1 MLCGFHRNFFPHPF
15 LVTPPCTRRA
25 YTEFPARYPDLRYVR
40 PRPSTMSDD
49 AHFLYCRC
57 PVFQHVCVKLPRL
70 SITVAPQLFDWSSF
84 EFLASHANRP
94 LLPPPPGLIPPLSV
108 FPDSSPLNHQRPSSK
123 NNQTADSQFR
133 HNDVNMWVPHSLS
146 SQAAHS
152 LLSAACRLPPCG
164 CPVFR
169 GFCISCPVCQFRSRR
184 NFFWLDSCGASSA
197 LHQSCF
203 ASQGYHTSL
212 RFFVAEINPEKH
224 VLTIPCSF
232 ACFKYLCSFFYQSE
246 YFPF

>member
-1 MLCGFHRNFFPHPF
+1 MLTVLSCPPRTHSSTQRFPRF
-15 LVTPPCTRRA
+15 LPPQ
-25 YTEFPARYPDLRYVR
+25 
-40 PRPSTMSDD
+40 PST
-49 AHFLYCRC
+49 
-57 PVFQHVCVKLPRL
+57 PIIQ
-70 SITVAPQLFDWSSF
+70 
-84 EFLASHANRP
+84 
-94 LLPPPPGLIPPLSV
+94 
-108 FPDSSPLNHQRPSSK
+108 

-224 VLTIPCSF
+224 VLTIPFRTPVFRGLCE
-232 ACFKYLCSFFYQSE
+232 CFLCFSCG
-246 YFPF
+246 